1 MESVKY
7 NDIDTYIASFPPEI
21 RKELEKI
28 RIVIRKAAPEA
39 TEAISYGMPTFK
51 QKGNLVHFAAFKN
64 HIGFFPTPKPIEVFS
79 KELAEY
85 VTSKG
90 TIRFPL
96 NKQIPYDLI
105 AAIVKFRVEET
116 VKKLDKSK
124 KRYNFEF

>member
-28 RIVIRKAAPEA
+28 RIVIKKSAPEA

-51 QKGNLVHFAAFKN
+51 LKGNLVHFAAFKN

-96 NKQIPYDLI
+96 DKPIPYDLI
-105 AAIVKFRVEET
+105 EAIVKFRVEET
-116 VKKLDKSK
+116 
-124 KRYNFEF
+124 RRHENYG

>member
-116 VKKLDKSK
+116 IKKLDKGRK
-124 KRYNFEF
+124 KV

>member
-28 RIVIRKAAPEA
+28 RTVIRKAAPEA

-51 QKGNLVHFAAFKN
+51 QNGNLVHFAAFKN

-79 KELAEY
+79 KELSEF

-124 KRYNFEF
+124 KKV

>member
-7 NDIDTYIASFPPEI
+7 DDIDTYIASFPPEI

-28 RIVIRKAAPEA
+28 RIVIKKAAPEA
-39 TEAISYGMPTFK
+39 MEAISYGMPTFK
-51 QKGNLVHFAAFKN
+51 LKGNLVHFAAFTN

-124 KRYNFEF
+124 KKV